1 MSSSEHAFAIVESVE
16 SDGLRLKFDG
26 EDAAGEKKYKCNTFF
41 KFFAGDRVYC
51 VKDSGTYVAI
61 CKIGEPTTEIRADTA
76 GEADKAKTADKA
88 AEADSVE
95 TAKTATIAGS
105 VRRDGS
111 GEYYVI
117 FREGTDYNGKALEYC
132 VTNDTQYSWD
142 KKWYPIGS
150 PCDEGATYTTENGI
164 VRFRSTGDGK
174 LQFLLPYRNSYTW
187 YTIATV

>member
-41 KFFAGDRVYC
+41 KFSAGDRVYC

-61 CKIGEPTTEIRADTA
+61 CKIGEPAKEIRADTA
-76 GEADKAKTADKA
+76 ESAEEA
-88 AEADSVE
+88 E
-95 TAKTATIAGS
+95 TAKSAEIVEKAENAEGILFQGNS
-105 VRRDGS
+105 I
-111 GEYYVI
+111 YKLKL
-117 FREGTDYNGKALEYC
+117 REGTAGNKAEYSI
-132 VTNDTQYSWD
+132 TYDGQSLPT
-142 KKWYPIGS
+142 WYLLGAPY
-150 PCDEGATYTTENGI
+150 DEAATYQTGTAV